1 MIQFLVHWEDIFDR
15 FAGWFKL
22 ATLYERRHNMN
33 ITEIPAF
40 VKDVVQLCNDL
51 KSAESTLTPQFPQ
64 LVADAQKLKADGEK
78 LLGVTPS

>member
-1 MIQFLVHWEDIFDR
+1 
-15 FAGWFKL
+15 
-22 ATLYERRHNMN
+22 MN